1 MSADSVL
8 LPVVVPALAAL
19 GCLLAWRRPRAA
31 GGVLVAGLAA
41 NAAAVA
47 AVYKAPLA
55 WSLPLGGF
63 ELALG
68 FRVDALSSFVVAAAA
83 VLAFLIG
90 VYAARFMASRPWAAA
105 FHASFLLSVALLN
118 GAALA
123 DHLVTLLI
131 CWEAMMVPLWVM
143 IAVGRPGAW
152 RTAVKAFFVCGVT
165 DLCLMAGIGLVRA
178 EAGTLVMSQVHLGTA
193 GLSGLAF
200 ALMAVGAA
208 SKAGSMPFHSWIP
221 DAALDAPAPFMAL
234 VPGVLEKLLGVY
246 LLARVSLDLF
256 AIGTGWAST
265 ALMTLGAVTIVLAVA
280 MALIQKDY
288 KRLLSFHAISQVG
301 YMILGIGTG
310 TTPGIVGGLFHM
322 VNHAMYKGTLFL
334 TGGAVE
340 AQAGTTDLTRLG
352 GLARR
357 MPVTFGCFAVAA
369 LSISGVWPFNGF
381 FSKELVYDGALSRG
395 WTFYAAAA
403 LGSFLTA
410 ASFLKLGHAAFKGP
424 ERAPDLAAVKEAPAA
439 MLVPMIA
446 IAAGCALFGV
456 ANVLPVE
463 HLVVP
468 AVAAHLEPGHHLA
481 GLVPAAWGLTAVTVL
496 VQLAAVAHHAWG
508 VRRSGSGLGAVDHLH
523 HAPGA
528 RQLYDAAERRAFD
541 PYELALKVLGAFA
554 HLAMFLDRVIDV
566 IVDGV
571 ASWLAA
577 TFSLLVRRA
586 HTGSHAMY
594 LAWSMLALAAIVAFF
609 VGGT

>member
-1 MSADSVL
+1 MSPLL
-8 LPVVVPALAAL
+8 LPILVPGLAAL
-19 GCLLAWRRPRAA
+19 LCLACWNRPRAA
-31 GGVLVAGLAA
+31 GAVLVAGLLG

-47 AVYKAPLA
+47 AIFKAPLA
-55 WSLPLGGF
+55 YELPLGGF
-63 ELALG
+63 DLALA
-68 FRVDALSSFVVAAAA
+68 FRVDALGSFVVAAAA
-83 VLAFLIG
+83 ALGLAIAL
-90 VYAARFMASRPWAAA
+90 YTARFMVDRPHATA
-105 FHASFLLSVALLN
+105 FHSSFLLSMALVN

-131 CWEAMMVPLWVM
+131 FWEAMMVTLWVM

-152 RTAVKAFFVCGVT
+152 KTAGKAFFISGVT
-165 DLCLMAGIGLVRA
+165 DLCLMAGIGLVRV
-178 EAGTLVMSQVHLGTA
+178 EAHTLTMSQVHLGTA

-200 ALMAVGAA
+200 ALMAIGAT

-234 VPGVLEKLLGVY
+234 VPGVLEKLLGIY

-256 AIGTGWAST
+256 TIGTGWAST
-265 ALMTLGAVTIVLAVA
+265 ALMTLGAITILLAVA

-310 TTPGIVGGLFHM
+310 TTVGIVGGLFHM

-340 AQAGTTDLTRLG
+340 RQAGTTDLTKLG
-352 GLARR
+352 GLARK
-357 MPVTFGCFAVAA
+357 MPVTFACFVVAA

-381 FSKELVYDGALSRG
+381 FSKELVYDGALERG
-395 WTFYAAAA
+395 WWVYAAAS

-410 ASFLKLGHAAFKGP
+410 ASFLKLGHAAWKGAY
-424 ERAPDLAAVKEAPAA
+424 RAPAGEAVQEAPLS
-439 MLVPMIA
+439 MLVPMVA
-446 IAAGCALFGV
+446 IAAGCVLFGV
-456 ANVLPVE
+456 GNVLPVE

-468 AVAAHLEPGHHLA
+468 AVATHLEPGHHLA
-481 GLVPAAWGLTAVTVL
+481 GLVPVAWGLTAVTVL
-496 VQLAAVAHHAWG
+496 VQLAAIAHHAWG
-508 VRRSGSGLGAVDHLH
+508 VKRSGSGLGAVDHLH
-523 HAPGA
+523 HAPVA

-541 PYELALKVLGAFA
+541 PYVLVLRLIGAFA
-554 HLAMFLDRVIDV
+554 RVAMFVDRVVDLV
-566 IVDGV
+566 VDGV
-571 ASWLAA
+571 SSWLAA
-577 TFSLLVRRA
+577 AVSLLLRRA

-594 LAWSMLALAAIVAFF
+594 LAWSVLALAAIVVFF